1 MKETLS
7 NKFQQ
12 FLLEASEEERII
24 LEHVLDG
31 VKKKRVSKQ
40 SSLNAFLQMKR
51 EFNDNSCEITI
62 PLTDISNNNKNFLHG
77 GVTATIMDETMA
89 SLAHRLLPEG
99 YSVVT
104 TQLNI
109 NYLSPGV
116 GDYVTCQSRMEHK
129 GSKTMILSADV
140 FRSDGQKIAHATG
153 SFFVINSS
161 TFASN

>member
-1 MKETLS
+1 MNEKLTE
-7 NKFQQ
+7 KFHQ
-12 FLLEASEEERII
+12 FLLDATEEETII

-31 VKKKRVSKQ
+31 VKQKRVSKQ
-40 SSLNAFLQMKR
+40 STINAFLQMKR
-51 EFNDNSCEITI
+51 EFHDNSCEITI
-62 PLTDISNNNKNFLHG
+62 PLTQISNNNKNILHG
-77 GVTATIMDETMA
+77 GVTAAIMDETMG
-89 SLAHRLLPEG
+89 SLAHSLLPEG

-109 NYLSPGV
+109 NYLAPGV

-129 GSKTMILSADV
+129 GAKTMVLSADV

-161 TFASN
+161 TYIQN